1 MGVGLGEKKRKYKAF
16 QPGKIPEGPD
26 YCMGAGK
33 VTGEFC
39 R

>member
-26 YCMGAGK
+26 Y
-33 VTGEFC
+33 
-39 R
+39 